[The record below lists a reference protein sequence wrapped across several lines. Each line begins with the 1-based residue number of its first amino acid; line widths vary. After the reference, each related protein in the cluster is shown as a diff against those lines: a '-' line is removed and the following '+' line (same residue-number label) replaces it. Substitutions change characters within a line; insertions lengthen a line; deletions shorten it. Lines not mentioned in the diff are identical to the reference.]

1 MSSLS
6 ERSIKQVIDLE
17 LCICLLRI
25 WCCTNLVVA
34 LFSVLKLV
42 FGGFLG
48 SNALFVNE
56 FMGLTLCVSHNTST
70 YTKTGADAL
79 SELIADHGTS
89 WDLWESGVALSVITA
104 DFLL

>member
-1 MSSLS
+1 
-6 ERSIKQVIDLE
+6 
-17 LCICLLRI
+17 
-25 WCCTNLVVA
+25 CCTNLVVA

-42 FGGFLG
+42 FGGFLVEISSG

>member
-1 MSSLS
+1 
-6 ERSIKQVIDLE
+6 
-17 LCICLLRI
+17 
-25 WCCTNLVVA
+25 
-34 LFSVLKLV
+34 
-42 FGGFLG
+42 G